1 MTVVNTAAFTGT
13 LSTRAVFTAR
23 EHGPSIWVE
32 CMDANNRDRTAGWL
46 LVLGQVDNGR
56 QRVRLGDDSRRRRRR
71 RRRSGH
77 RRRHGRAGVRVV
89 DRYTHALGG
98 RTEAS
103 AGAGVQP
110 PGALDQPR
118 DDVLTLA
125 LHRAAHRVVVLA
137 FGALLQVAQIA
148 AAFGARP
155 EKVLGEAQ
163 DEICTEH
170 SPHIC
175 KSGADD
181 FDAKNSFEEVL
192 GERVKYVDAV
202 DAVVVANRDVEQ
214 HEPVV
219 VRQRNS
225 QRLFE
230 SVDELAKPFQR
241 DVLRRL
247 FVEQLPD
254 LVTTDSA
261 PAHGSQIS

>member
-1 MTVVNTAAFTGT
+1 VRPKTKSV
-13 LSTRAVFTAR
+13 
-23 EHGPSIWVE
+23 PS
-32 CMDANNRDRTAGWL
+32 
-46 LVLGQVDNGR
+46 
-56 QRVRLGDDSRRRRRR
+56 
-71 RRRSGH
+71 
-77 RRRHGRAGVRVV
+77 
-89 DRYTHALGG
+89 
-98 RTEAS
+98 
-103 AGAGVQP
+103 
-110 PGALDQPR
+110 
-118 DDVLTLA
+118 
-125 LHRAAHRVVVLA
+125 
-137 FGALLQVAQIA
+137 
-148 AAFGARP
+148 
-155 EKVLGEAQ
+155 
-163 DEICTEH
+163 

-230 SVDELAKPFQR
+230 SVDELAQPFQR